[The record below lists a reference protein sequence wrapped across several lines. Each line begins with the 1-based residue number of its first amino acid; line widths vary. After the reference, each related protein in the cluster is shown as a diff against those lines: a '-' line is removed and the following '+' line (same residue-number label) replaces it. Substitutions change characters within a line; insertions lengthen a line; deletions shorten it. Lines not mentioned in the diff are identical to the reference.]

1 MHGHLWNLA
10 GTVLSLAQ
18 GFLFKVGLRFLN
30 IPRINKMQSW
40 FLMRMLRVGR
50 TRRRSLV
57 DKLGAPQTV
66 ICEGHKTQ

>member
-50 TRRRSLV
+50 SLV
-57 DKLGAPQTV
+57 DKVGAPQTV
-66 ICEGHKTQ
+66 IY